1 MKTLVIIGVILA
13 VLTLYFV
20 VNADRSILVKGS
32 EVLPAGTD
40 IARLVLNKAK
50 DLISQAGTGNVLKS
64 SNGNIVGNIVDASYP
79 AITDKIEAGIEK
91 IRAESNTLIPKVID
105 KTIDLIKNPI
115 ENKINETF
123 CSSK

>member
-1 MKTLVIIGVILA
+1 MKTLIIIAVILV

-20 VNADRSILVKGS
+20 VNADKSIILKGS

-40 IARLVLNKAK
+40 ITGFILNKAK
-50 DLISQAGTGNVLKS
+50 NLISQTGTGNILKS
-64 SNGNIVGNIVDASYP
+64 SSGNNIVDSSYP

-91 IRAESNTLIPKVID
+91 IKAEANILIPKVID
-105 KTIDLIKNPI
+105 KTIDLIRNPI

-123 CSSK
+123 CPSK